1 MMRSRSA
8 RGRSGSA
15 VLAGVA
21 ALLLVSAGGCY
32 QRIVRAEGLGARG
45 VDVYEPS
52 VRDVSNRDGLERKS
66 LEVSPLKTRPKRR

>member
-1 MMRSRSA
+1 MPNGSA

-45 VDVYEPS
+45 VDVYQSS
-52 VRDVSNRDGLERKS
+52 VRDDSNRDGLERKS
-66 LEVSPLKTRPKRR
+66 LEVSPLDTRRKRR

>member
-1 MMRSRSA
+1 MPNSSA

-32 QRIVRAEGLGARG
+32 QRIVRAKGLGARG

-52 VRDVSNRDGLERKS
+52 VRDDSNRDGLERKV

>member
-1 MMRSRSA
+1 MPNSSA

-52 VRDVSNRDGLERKS
+52 VRDDSNRDGLERKV